1 MKASGLLSFAE
12 KVDYAYYR
20 LCEPLLKKYDL
31 SQVSFT
37 ILMFLSENPEY
48 RTAQEISELRHIKK
62 NLVSVHVEKLVASG
76 YLKRS
81 PVEGDRRKIGLS
93 CTEKAKPILD
103 EGFRIQKDFLERVTK
118 RITEEE
124 WKVHKD
130 IVETITENLNEM
142 CGSEK

>member
-1 MKASGLLSFAE
+1 MNATALLSFAE

-62 NLVSVHVEKLVASG
+62 NLVSVHVEKLVVSG
-76 YLKRS
+76 YLERS

-103 EGFRIQKDFLERVTK
+103 EGFKIQKEFLERVTK
-118 RITEEE
+118 RISEEE
-124 WKVHKD
+124 WKVHKG
-130 IVETITENLNEM
+130 IVETIIENLNEM